1 MIGIIISGHGLFA
14 EGMKSSVELIS
25 GEQDN
30 LFTINF
36 LENIGVDKF
45 KKSLRNTLEEVEKK
59 FDEVILFTDIPGGTP
74 FNQAAYLL
82 EEYKDILIV
91 GGVNLPIILDT
102 VLNNEATLDEIR
114 NSITSMSENAFIVI
128 DNEVLKK

>member
-1 MIGIIISGHGLFA
+1 
-14 EGMKSSVELIS
+14 SVELIS

-30 LFTINF
+30 LFTVNF

-45 KKSLRNTLEEVEKK
+45 KKSLRNTLEEVEKR
-59 FDEVILFTDIPGGTP
+59 FDEVIMLTDIPGGTP

-91 GGVNLPIILDT
+91 GGANLPIILEI

-114 NSITSMSENAFIVI
+114 NSVTSMSENAFTVI
-128 DNEVLKK
+128 DNEV